1 MCTDRLAIFIVSLL
15 VCAGAVL
22 GGAEILNAEDFKKAV
37 AAGPVFVKF
46 FAPW

>member
-1 MCTDRLAIFIVSLL
+1 MCSPRVAVFVVSLL
-15 VCAGAVL
+15 VCVSTVL
-22 GGAEILNAEDFKKAV
+22 GEAEILNAEDFKKAV